1 MCKNQR
7 LTVLVAWLL
16 SGLLLFL
23 FPGCGSIRVA
33 RNAVSSASLRDSL
46 LVDYLRTEL
55 ETGNLEVTQTIVE
68 FFPPVDTTPETPPS
82 IRNPT
87 AGPIKRVVR
96 TELSANKQQ
105 SVTVDSSTVAGTH
118 MEEHSE
124 DNTKKES
131 ELNEPPTATKFNVPL
146 KALVALLALLII
158 CYGINQYR
166 ITLYKKRN
174 PQSHTTVAS
183 SPSCSTSSRVSLSIR
198 STPKPSAEGAPSCSP
213 SLPVSAR

>member
-7 LTVLVAWLL
+7 LTILVAWLL
-16 SGLLLFL
+16 GGLLLFL
-23 FPGCGSIRVA
+23 FPCCGSIRVA
-33 RNAVSSASLRDSL
+33 RNAVSSTSLRDSL

-87 AGPIKRVVR
+87 AGPVKRVVR

-118 MEEHSE
+118 VEEHSE

-131 ELNEPPTATKFNVPL
+131 ELNEPPTATKFNVTL

-158 CYGINQYR
+158 CYGIIQYR
-166 ITLYKKRN
+166 INLYKK
-174 PQSHTTVAS
+174 
-183 SPSCSTSSRVSLSIR
+183 
-198 STPKPSAEGAPSCSP
+198 
-213 SLPVSAR
+213 